1 MLASSIQT
9 WTSVVTTGSTMAGRP
24 PDPRTSWRAVTA
36 SAAVVVLALAGCG
49 GGGDVAEPQP
59 DTAARS
65 ETPTPTPTP
74 TTTQPVDLATFP
86 PIDRATLDAVVA
98 DPDAAAGQQMIL
110 FAVVQRFYSATG
122 PGTFQ
127 ARLTTVQPA
136 DRAEGTGAVVR
147 VAPELLTD
155 VEIGDVVKLHAQ
167 VTGTFGGAS
176 GATSRTPEL
185 SAFAVEEVGLRDL
198 AADVVLGAP
207 ASGGGV
213 TVPVTVTNSG
223 DVPMD
228 YRVEVMAASADGAQN
243 YGTMTARVPFLAPG
257 QAGVAS
263 VRFTGAV
270 PDGAQFTVASVGRTA
285 SPPQ

>member
-1 MLASSIQT
+1 
-9 WTSVVTTGSTMAGRP
+9 MAGRP
-24 PDPRTSWRAVTA
+24 PDPRTPWHAVTA
-36 SAAVVVLALAGCG
+36 TAAAAVVVLALAGCG

-59 DTAARS
+59 DAAARS

-74 TTTQPVDLATFP
+74 TATQPVDLAAFASV
-86 PIDRATLDAVVA
+86 DRATLDAVVA

-147 VAPELLTD
+147 VPPELLTG

-185 SAFAVEEVGLRDL
+185 AAFAVEEVGLRDL

-207 ASGGGV
+207 VSGGGGV
-213 TVPVTVTNSG
+213 TVAVTVTNSG
-223 DVPMD
+223 DVLMD